1 MYTLTFHIMVTL
13 IGVPSVVLAAKP
25 GYVAFRLVTAT
36 GAVGKNNK
44 LASGYM
50 HLLSNLMNLGPNAR
64 SYLGPLRPPGINVK
78 P

>member
-1 MYTLTFHIMVTL
+1 MCTLTFHPMVTL
-13 IGVPSVVLAAKP
+13 IGVPSGVLAAK
-25 GYVAFRLVTAT
+25 GVYVSFRLVTAT
-36 GAVGKNNK
+36 GAVEKNNK
-44 LASGYM
+44 LTSAYM